1 MTTVLFLG
9 AFMIWWVFVVA
20 GLATS
25 GTAIQVN
32 GASTALAAAAT
43 LAGNAGV
50 SNATLASFMSA
61 PSVNTT
67 YTAIQSVTSLNYLII
82 YYFFGLLW
90 TTSFV
95 NGCATMIVAGTVSA
109 WYFGRVPAGS
119 ATASTARS
127 CSPAACCM
135 GRRGTLPPGAVRPPT
150 FYEPE
155 AAPTCAA
162 VSRLIKYYLGTVAL
176 GSFFIAFLAFV
187 RAALVYVYKRLRAGG
202 QDSGWLRFLCCC
214 VQFCL
219 GCLQKFVEL
228 VTRNAYVYTAIKGT
242 GFCGSSTAVFSMM
255 VANAGTIAAVTVLS
269 EVILFLGKVLIA
281 CASTWICFAVLG
293 SVAAFK
299 AGGATP
305 LTTTWLVIIVNFF
318 FAYFT
323 ASAFMLVFD
332 LAIDAVLICYLVD
345 RAENGG
351 RPAHVD
357 SGRFDE
363 LEVAA
368 VAEAREAALGKAP
381 KAAPT
386 PVAAPVPGSAPAYMH
401 APGAAP
407 DAPGAFS
414 YTHPG
419 RPGSQRQVAP
429 AGSAAAYI

>member
-1 MTTVLFLG
+1 M
-9 AFMIWWVFVVA
+9 MWWVFVVA

-32 GASTALAAAAT
+32 GASAAISAAAA
-43 LAGNAGV
+43 LAGSSGV

-61 PSVNTT
+61 PTVNAT

-82 YYFFGLLW
+82 YYIFGMLW

-95 NGCATMIVAGTVSA
+95 NGCATMVVAGVVSA
-109 WYFGRVPAGS
+109 WYFGRVPTG
-119 ATASTARS
+119 TSTATS
-127 CSPAACCM
+127 SHACSPTACCV
-135 GRRGTLPPGAVRPPT
+135 GRRGALPPGAVRPPT

-162 VSRLIKYYLGTVAL
+162 MSRLIKYYLGTVAL
-176 GSFFIAFLAFV
+176 GSFFIAFLAFI

-214 VQFCL
+214 VQCCL

-255 VANAGTIAAVTVLS
+255 VANAGTVAAVTVLS

-293 SVAAFK
+293 GVPAFQ

-305 LTTTWLVIIVNFF
+305 LTSTWLVIVVNFF

-332 LAIDAVLICYLVD
+332 LAIDTVLICYLVD
-345 RAENGG
+345 RSENGG

-357 SGRFDE
+357 PSRFDE
-363 LEVAA
+363 LETAA
-368 VAEAREAALGKAP
+368 MAEAREAALGMPMKAP
-381 KAAPT
+381 PT
-386 PVAAPVPGSAPAYMH
+386 PVVAAVAPEPAHAAAYAAAP
-401 APGAAP
+401 AA
-407 DAPGAFS
+407 AGAFS
-414 YTHPG
+414 YTHPA
-419 RPGSQRQVAP
+419 RTSSSEHAAP